1 MQAIW
6 PSENLLL
13 GLLAEQPMHGYE
25 LARLVCDD
33 EALRAIWHLKRSEV
47 YFLLGKLLAQ
57 GCIAERAAPA
67 SESHGP
73 ARQTGGPP
81 RQIYEATPAGRA
93 LLDAWLNEPVATP
106 RDLRAAFLAK
116 LYLARRRDPATMA
129 ALLERQ
135 RQVLLGWQ
143 GRLQETAASDP
154 FLCLVQKLRLAQVGA
169 ILAALEEMQAWPADG
184 AIATSPSLTSQEEK

>member
-1 MQAIW
+1 MHAPW

-13 GLLAEQPMHGYE
+13 GLLVEQPMHGYE

-57 GCIAERAAPA
+57 GHIVEAAAPVGELA
-67 SESHGP
+67 SQR
-73 ARQTGGPP
+73 RQGAGPP

-93 LLDAWLNEPVATP
+93 LLDAWLSGPVATP

-116 LYLARRRDPATMA
+116 LYLARRRGPTAA
-129 ALLERQ
+129 LALLERQ
-135 RQVLLGWQ
+135 RQVLRQWQ
-143 GRLQETAASDP
+143 ERLRGAAPAEP
-154 FLCLVQKLRLAQVGA
+154 FLVLVHRLRLAQVEA
-169 ILAALEEMQAWPADG
+169 ALAALDDMRGMTLAEPAG
-184 AIATSPSLTSQEEK
+184 SAPGRA